1 MIVESV
7 AAGAGSGPV
16 PLIVQDL
23 LAGFGN
29 VFTPFNMFLFFVA
42 ITLGM
47 MSGAIPGLNGTMTV
61 VLMVPITYAM
71 APDSGIMMLAVIYA
85 AAVYAGSISAILFKV
100 PGAPEAIMTTLD
112 GYPMNQNG
120 QLREA
125 ISTAVFASAFGGIVG
140 TLILIFFSPVLA
152 EFAIQ
157 LSDPEF
163 FAVILLGLAL
173 VSTIGAG
180 NITKATMMMCFGLFL
195 GVFGFDPL
203 TGVPRFTFGSN
214 YLASGIDFIPVILG
228 VFAFSE
234 VLKQIQS
241 GGNLI
246 GGGGGGEG
254 GGSDLSKATSGSM
267 FPPLNYFRRFGR
279 ILGVN
284 SVMGTVIG
292 VLPGAGATTGALF
305 GYTFGQRLVPKS
317 VREKFGTGVPEGVAA
332 PEVANNAAASGAF
345 VPLLTLGIPGSA
357 TTAVILAAF
366 ILHGIRPGPSLI
378 SQQGPLVYTIFAALL
393 LANVAILLMNKPVV
407 RLFLQVRHI
416 PRELL
421 LSLIVIFTVVGAF
434 ATRNIMADLW
444 TMFLFGVAAYYLEKY
459 NYSVAPMVIGLVL
472 GPLAEPS
479 LRRSLTKAG
488 GDWMVFFQRP
498 VSALMITLAVFT
510 FFIPLIMD
518 STQFGDRIRK
528 QLGLTELER

>member
-1 MIVESV
+1 MVL
-7 AAGAGSGPV
+7 G
-16 PLIVQDL
+16 DL
-23 LAGFGN
+23 ATGFAN
-29 VFTPFNMFLFFVA
+29 IFTPYHLLLFAVA

-47 MSGAIPGLNGTMTV
+47 LSGAIPGMNGTMTV
-61 VLMVPITYAM
+61 VLMIPITYAM
-71 APDSGIMMLAVIYA
+71 EPAPGIMMLAVIYA
-85 AAVYAGSISAILFKV
+85 GAVYAGSISAILFKV

-140 TLILIFFSPVLA
+140 TLMLIFFSPILA
-152 EFAIQ
+152 DFAIR

-180 NITKATMMMCFGLFL
+180 NVTKATMMMTFGLFL
-195 GVFGFDPL
+195 GVFGYDPL
-203 TGVPRFTFGSN
+203 TGAARFTFGSS

-228 VFAFSE
+228 VFALSE
-234 VLKQIQS
+234 VLKQVQS
-241 GGNLI
+241 GGSLI
-246 GGGGGGEG
+246 GGGDEG
-254 GGSDLSKATSGSM
+254 GSNLDEATSGSIL
-267 FPPLNYFRRFGR
+267 PPLSYFKRFSR

-284 SVMGTVIG
+284 SILGTLIG

-305 GYTFGQRLVPKS
+305 GYTFGQRLVPKGI
-317 VREKFGTGVPEGVAA
+317 REKFGTGVPEGVAA
-332 PEVANNAAASGAF
+332 PETANNAAASGAF

-366 ILHGIRPGPSLI
+366 VLHGIRPGPSLI
-378 SQQGPLVYTIFAALL
+378 STQGPLVYTIFAALL
-393 LANVAILLMNKPVV
+393 LANVTILLVNKPIV
-407 RLFLQVRHI
+407 RLFLQVRHV

-421 LSLIVIFTVVGAF
+421 LTLIMVFTVVGAF
-434 ATRNIMADLW
+434 ATRSITADIW
-444 TMFLFGVAAYYLEKY
+444 TMLIFGVGGYYLEKY

-479 LRRSLTKAG
+479 LRRSLTKAS

-498 VSALMITLAVFT
+498 IAAVLLVLAFFT
-510 FFIPLIMD
+510 FLIPLIMD
-518 STQFGDRIRK
+518 STQLGDRIRAR
-528 QLGLTELER
+528 LGLTGIES

>member
-1 MIVESV
+1 MVIENL
-7 AAGAGSGPV
+7 A
-16 PLIVQDL
+16 
-23 LAGFGN
+23 AGFGN
-29 VFTPFNMFLFFVA
+29 VLTPFHMLLFTVA

-47 MSGAIPGLNGTMTV
+47 LSGAIPGMNGTMTV
-61 VLMVPITYAM
+61 VLMIPVTYALEP
-71 APDSGIMMLAVIYA
+71 AAGIMMLAVIYA
-85 AAVYAGSISAILFKV
+85 GAVYAGSISAILFKV

-140 TLILIFFSPVLA
+140 TIILIFFSPALA

-180 NITKATMMMCFGLFL
+180 NVTKATMMMSFGLFL

-203 TGVPRFTFGSN
+203 TGTTRFTFGSS

-234 VLKQIQS
+234 VLKQVQS
-241 GGNLI
+241 GGSLV
-246 GGGGGGEG
+246 GGGEEG
-254 GGSDLSKATSGSM
+254 ETNLDEATSGSM
-267 FPPLNYFRRFGR
+267 FPPFSYFKRFSR
-279 ILGVN
+279 ILGFN
-284 SVMGTVIG
+284 SVMGTLIG

-305 GYTFGQRLVPKS
+305 GYTFGQRLVPKKI
-317 VREKFGTGVPEGVAA
+317 REKFGTGVPEGVAA
-332 PEVANNAAASGAF
+332 PEVANNAACSGAF

-378 SQQGPLVYTIFAALL
+378 STQGPLVYTIFAALL
-393 LANVAILLMNKPVV
+393 MANVAILLMNKPIVK
-407 RLFLQVRHI
+407 LFIQVRHI

-421 LSLIVIFTVVGAF
+421 LTLIMVFTIVGAF
-434 ATRNIMADLW
+434 ATRNIMADVW
-444 TMFLFGVAAYYLEKY
+444 TMFIFGIGGYYLEKY

-479 LRRSLTKAG
+479 LRRGLTKAQ
-488 GDWMVFFQRP
+488 GDWMVFMNRP
-498 VSALMITLAVFT
+498 ISAVLIVLAVFT

-518 STQFGDRIRK
+518 STQFGDRIRDR
-528 QLGLTELER
+528 LGLTGVDQ

>member
-1 MIVESV
+1 MIIEN
-7 AAGAGSGPV
+7 
-16 PLIVQDL
+16 L

-29 VFTPFNMFLFFVA
+29 ILTPFNLLLFAVA

-47 MSGAIPGLNGTMTV
+47 LSGAIPGMNGTMTV
-61 VLMVPITYAM
+61 VLMIPITYVLEPA
-71 APDSGIMMLAVIYA
+71 AGIMMLSVIYVG
-85 AAVYAGSISAILFKV
+85 AVYAGSISAILFKV

-112 GYPMNQNG
+112 GYPMNQQG
-120 QLREA
+120 KLREA

-140 TLILIFFSPVLA
+140 TLILTFFSPMLA

-180 NITKATMMMCFGLFL
+180 NVTKATMMMSLGLFL

-203 TGVPRFTFGSN
+203 TGMTRFTFGSN
-214 YLASGIDFIPVILG
+214 YLASGINFIPVILG

-241 GGNLI
+241 GGSLI
-246 GGGGGGEG
+246 GTGDD
-254 GGSDLSKATSGSM
+254 SNLDNTTSGSI
-267 FPPLNYFRRFGR
+267 FPPLGYFKRFSR
-279 ILGVN
+279 ILSVN
-284 SVMGTVIG
+284 SVLGTLIG

-305 GYTFGQRLVPKS
+305 GYTFGQRLVPKR

-332 PEVANNAAASGAF
+332 PETANNAACSGAF

-378 SQQGPLVYTIFAALL
+378 STQGPLVYTIFAALL
-393 LANVAILLMNKPVV
+393 MANVAILLMNKPIV
-407 RLFLQVRHI
+407 RMFLQVRHI

-421 LSLIVIFTVVGAF
+421 LTLIMVFTVVGAF
-434 ATRNIMADLW
+434 ATRNIVVDIW
-444 TMFLFGVAAYYLEKY
+444 TMMIFGIAGYYLEKY

-479 LRRSLTKAG
+479 LRRSLTKAS
-488 GDWMVFFQRP
+488 GDWMVFLNRP
-498 VSALMITLAVFT
+498 ISAVLIILAILT
-510 FFIPLIMD
+510 FIIPLIMD
-518 STQFGDRIRK
+518 STQFGDRIRDR
-528 QLGLTELER
+528 LGLAGVEQ

>member
-1 MIVESV
+1 MVIENLM
-7 AAGAGSGPV
+7 G
-16 PLIVQDL
+16 
-23 LAGFGN
+23 GFSN
-29 VFTPFNMFLFFVA
+29 VLTPFHLLLFGLA

-47 MSGAIPGLNGTMTV
+47 LSGAIPGMNGTMTV
-61 VLMVPITYAM
+61 VLMIPITYALDP
-71 APDSGIMMLAVIYA
+71 AAGIMMLAVIYA
-85 AAVYAGSISAILFKV
+85 GAVYAGSISAILFKV

-112 GYPMNQNG
+112 GYPMNRQG
-120 QLREA
+120 KLREA

-140 TLILIFFSPVLA
+140 TIILILFSPILA

-180 NITKATMMMCFGLFL
+180 NVTKATMMMAFGLFL

-203 TGVPRFTFGSN
+203 TGTSRFTFGSN
-214 YLASGIDFIPVILG
+214 YLSSGIDFIPIILG

-234 VLKQIQS
+234 VIKQIQS
-241 GGNLI
+241 GGSLI
-246 GGGGGGEG
+246 GNQDESSL
-254 GGSDLSKATSGSM
+254 SDATSGSIL
-267 FPPLNYFRRFGR
+267 PPFSYFKRFGR

-284 SVMGTVIG
+284 SVMGTLIG

-305 GYTFGQRLVPKS
+305 GYTFGQRIVPKE

-332 PEVANNAAASGAF
+332 PEVANNAACSGAF

-378 SQQGPLVYTIFAALL
+378 QNQGPLVYTIFAALL
-393 LANVAILLMNKPVV
+393 LANVAILLMNKPIVK
-407 RLFLQVRHI
+407 LFLQVRHV

-421 LSLIVIFTVVGAF
+421 LTLIMVFTVVGAF
-434 ATRNIMADLW
+434 ATRNIMADVW
-444 TMFLFGVAAYYLEKY
+444 TMFIFGIGGYYLEKY
-459 NYSVAPMVIGLVL
+459 NYSVAPLVIGLVL

-479 LRRSLTKAG
+479 FRRSLTKAS
-488 GDWMVFFQRP
+488 GDWMVFMERP
-498 VSALMITLAVFT
+498 ISAVLIILAIFT
-510 FFIPLIMD
+510 FVIPLIMD
-518 STQFGDRIRK
+518 STQFGDRIRDR
-528 QLGLTELER
+528 LGLAEVGP

>member
-1 MIVESV
+1 MVVEN
-7 AAGAGSGPV
+7 
-16 PLIVQDL
+16 LM
-23 LAGFGN
+23 AGFAN
-29 VFTPFNMFLFFVA
+29 IFTPFNMLLFAVA

-47 MSGAIPGLNGTMTV
+47 LSGAIPGMNGTMTV
-61 VLMVPITYAM
+61 VLMIPITYVLDPA
-71 APDSGIMMLAVIYA
+71 AGIMMLAVIYA
-85 AAVYAGSISAILFKV
+85 GAVYAGSISAILFKV

-112 GYPMNQNG
+112 GYPMNQQG
-120 QLREA
+120 KLREA
-125 ISTAVFASAFGGIVG
+125 ISTAVFASAIGGIVG
-140 TLILIFFSPVLA
+140 TFILIFFSPILA
-152 EFAIQ
+152 EFAIL

-180 NITKATMMMCFGLFL
+180 NVAKATLMMSFGLFL

-203 TGVPRFTFGSN
+203 TGMARFTFGSS

-234 VLKQIQS
+234 VIKQIKS
-241 GGNLI
+241 GGSLV
-246 GGGGGGEG
+246 GGGEG
-254 GGSDLSKATSGSM
+254 GEPDLEDATSGSM
-267 FPPLNYFRRFGR
+267 FPPLNYFKRFSR

-284 SVMGTVIG
+284 SILGTLIG

-317 VREKFGTGVPEGVAA
+317 VRKKFGTGVPEGVAA
-332 PEVANNAAASGAF
+332 PETANNAACSGAF

-378 SQQGPLVYTIFAALL
+378 STQGELVYTIFAALL
-393 LANVAILLMNKPVV
+393 LANVAILLMNKPIV

-421 LSLIVIFTVVGAF
+421 LTLIMIFTVIGAF
-434 ATRNIMADLW
+434 ATRNIMADVW
-444 TMFLFGVAAYYLEKY
+444 TMMIFGVAGYFLEKY

-479 LRRSLTKAG
+479 LRRSLTKAT

-498 VSALMITLAVFT
+498 ISAVLIVLAFFT
-510 FFIPLIMD
+510 FLIPLIMD
-518 STQFGDRIRK
+518 STEYGDRIRER
-528 QLGLTELER
+528 LGLAGVQQ

>member
-1 MIVESV
+1 MVIENLV
-7 AAGAGSGPV
+7 
-16 PLIVQDL
+16 
-23 LAGFGN
+23 AGFAN
-29 VFTPFNMFLFFVA
+29 VLTPFHLLLFAVA

-47 MSGAIPGLNGTMTV
+47 LSGAVPGMNGTMTV
-61 VLMVPITYAM
+61 VLMIPLTYVLEPA
-71 APDSGIMMLAVIYA
+71 AGIMMLSVIYA
-85 AAVYAGSISAILFKV
+85 GSVYAGSISAILFKV

-112 GYPMNQNG
+112 GYPMNQQG
-120 QLREA
+120 KLREA

-140 TLILIFFSPVLA
+140 TIMLIFFAPLLA

-180 NITKATMMMCFGLFL
+180 DVTKATLMMSLGVFL

-203 TGVPRFTFGSN
+203 TGMTRFTFGNN

-228 VFAFSE
+228 VFAFAE
-234 VLKQIQS
+234 VLKQIHQ
-241 GGNLI
+241 GGSLI
-246 GGGGGGEG
+246 GGGEDGESNLDNAT
-254 GGSDLSKATSGSM
+254 GGSI
-267 FPPLNYFRRFGR
+267 FPPLSYFKRFSR

-284 SVMGTVIG
+284 SVMGTLIG

-305 GYTFGQRLVPKS
+305 GYTFGQRLVPQH

-332 PEVANNAAASGAF
+332 PETANNAACSGAF

-378 SQQGPLVYTIFAALL
+378 SSQGPLVYTIFAALL
-393 LANVAILLMNKPVV
+393 LANVAILLANKPIV

-421 LSLIVIFTVVGAF
+421 LTLIMIFTVVGAF
-434 ATRNIMADLW
+434 ATRNIMADVW
-444 TMFLFGVAAYYLEKY
+444 TMLLFGVGGYYLEKY
-459 NYSVAPMVIGLVL
+459 NYAVAPMVIGLVL

-479 LRRSLTKAG
+479 LRRGLTKAS
-488 GDWMVFFQRP
+488 GDWMVFLNRP
-498 VSALMITLAVFT
+498 ISAVLLVLAAVT
-510 FFIPLIMD
+510 FLIPLIMD
-518 STQFGDRIRK
+518 GTALGNRIRDR
-528 QLGLTELER
+528 LGMSMEGRQ

>member
-1 MIVESV
+1 
-7 AAGAGSGPV
+7 
-16 PLIVQDL
+16 
-23 LAGFGN
+23 
-29 VFTPFNMFLFFVA
+29 MFLFFVA

>member
-1 MIVESV
+1 MVIENL
-7 AAGAGSGPV
+7 A
-16 PLIVQDL
+16 
-23 LAGFGN
+23 AGFGN
-29 VFTPFNMFLFFVA
+29 ILTPFNMLLFMVA

-47 MSGAIPGLNGTMTV
+47 LSGAIPGMNGTMTV
-61 VLMVPITYAM
+61 VLMIPVTYALN
-71 APDSGIMMLAVIYA
+71 PVSGIMMLAVIYA
-85 AAVYAGSISAILFKV
+85 GAVYAGSISAILFKV

-140 TLILIFFSPVLA
+140 TVILILFSPTLA

-163 FAVILLGLAL
+163 FAVILLGLGL

-180 NITKATMMMCFGLFL
+180 NVTKATMMMSFGLFL

-203 TGVPRFTFGSN
+203 TGTARFTFGSN

-234 VLKQIQS
+234 VLKQVQS
-241 GGNLI
+241 GGSLV
-246 GGGGGGEG
+246 GGGDGEGGEG
-254 GGSDLSKATSGSM
+254 GGSDLSEATSGSM
-267 FPPLNYFRRFGR
+267 FPPFSYFKRFSR
-279 ILGVN
+279 ILGFN
-284 SVMGTVIG
+284 SVMGTLIG

-305 GYTFGQRLVPKS
+305 GYTFGQRLVPKD

-332 PEVANNAAASGAF
+332 PETANNAACSGAF

-366 ILHGIRPGPSLI
+366 ILHGIRPGPALI
-378 SQQGPLVYTIFAALL
+378 STQGDLVYTIFAALL
-393 LANVAILLMNKPVV
+393 MANVAILLLNKPIVK
-407 RLFLQVRHI
+407 LFIQVRHV

-421 LSLIVIFTVVGAF
+421 LTLIMVFTIVGAF
-434 ATRNIMADLW
+434 ATRNIMADVW
-444 TMFLFGVAAYYLEKY
+444 TMFIFGIGGYYLEKY

-479 LRRSLTKAG
+479 LRRSLTKAQ
-488 GDWMVFFQRP
+488 GDWMVFLERP
-498 VSALMITLAVFT
+498 ISAVLIVLSVFV

-518 STQFGDRIRK
+518 STQFGDRIRER
-528 QLGLTELER
+528 LGLTEVQQ

>member
-1 MIVESV
+1 MIVEGV
-7 AAGAGSGPV
+7 ASGAV
-16 PLIVQDL
+16 PLIIQDL

-29 VFTPFNMFLFFVA
+29 VLTPFNMFLFFIG

-241 GGNLI
+241 GGSLI
-246 GGGGGGEG
+246 GGGGGEA
-254 GGSDLSKATSGSM
+254 GGSDFSEATSGSM
-267 FPPLNYFRRFGR
+267 FPPLSYFKRFGR

-284 SVMGTVIG
+284 SVMGTIIG

-332 PEVANNAAASGAF
+332 PETANNAAASGAF

-378 SQQGPLVYTIFAALL
+378 EQQGPLVYTIFAALL
-393 LANVAILLMNKPVV
+393 MANVAILLLNKPVV

-498 VSALMITLAVFT
+498 VSAVMITLAVLT

-518 STQFGDRIRK
+518 STQFGDRIRE
-528 QLGLTELER
+528 QLGLTELEQ

>member
-1 MIVESV
+1 MVLEH
-7 AAGAGSGPV
+7 
-16 PLIVQDL
+16 L
-23 LAGFGN
+23 LTGFSN
-29 VFTPFNMFLFFVA
+29 VFTPFNLFLFAMA

-47 MSGAIPGLNGTMTV
+47 LSGAIPGMNGTMTV
-61 VLMVPITYAM
+61 VLMIPVTYALD
-71 APDSGIMMLAVIYA
+71 PVSGIMMLAVIYA
-85 AAVYAGSISAILFKV
+85 GAVYAGSISAILFKV

-140 TLILIFFSPVLA
+140 TILLIFFSPVLA
-152 EFAIQ
+152 DFAIL

-180 NITKATMMMCFGLFL
+180 NVAKATMMMSLGLFL

-203 TGVPRFTFGSN
+203 VGAPRFTFGNS
-214 YLASGIDFIPVILG
+214 YLMSGIDFIPVILG
-228 VFAFSE
+228 VFALSE
-234 VLKQIQS
+234 VLKQIKS
-241 GGNLI
+241 GGSLI
-246 GGGGGGEG
+246 GGDEEGEV
-254 GGSDLSKATSGSM
+254 SLDEATSGSI
-267 FPPLNYFRRFGR
+267 FPPLSYFKRFSR

-284 SVMGTVIG
+284 SIMGTLIG

-305 GYTFGQRLVPKS
+305 GYTFGQRLVPKH

-332 PEVANNAAASGAF
+332 PETANNAACSGAF

-378 SQQGPLVYTIFAALL
+378 SNQGNLVYTIFAALL
-393 LANVAILLMNKPVV
+393 LANVAILLMNKPIVK
-407 RLFLQVRHI
+407 LFVQVRHV

-421 LSLIVIFTVVGAF
+421 LTLIMIFTVVGAF
-434 ATRNIMADLW
+434 ATRNIMADIW
-444 TMFLFGVAAYYLEKY
+444 TMMIFGVGGYYLEKY

-479 LRRSLTKAG
+479 LRRGLTKAG
-488 GDWMVFFQRP
+488 GDWMVFLQRP
-498 VSALMITLAVFT
+498 ISAVLIVLAMFT
-510 FFIPLIMD
+510 FLIPLIMD
-518 STQFGDRIRK
+518 STQLGDRIRT
-528 QLGLTELER
+528 QLGLTGVE

>member
-1 MIVESV
+1 M
-7 AAGAGSGPV
+7 
-16 PLIVQDL
+16 IVQDL

-29 VFTPFNMFLFFVA
+29 VLTPFHMLLFLVA

-47 MSGAIPGLNGTMTV
+47 LSGAIPGMNGTMTV
-61 VLMVPITYAM
+61 VLMIPVTYALEPV
-71 APDSGIMMLAVIYA
+71 AGIMMLAVIYA
-85 AAVYAGSISAILFKV
+85 GAVYAGSISAILFKV

-140 TLILIFFSPVLA
+140 TLILIFFSPMLA

-180 NITKATMMMCFGLFL
+180 NVTKATMMMTLGLFL

-203 TGVPRFTFGSN
+203 TGTTRFTFGSS

-234 VLKQIQS
+234 VLKQVQS
-241 GGNLI
+241 GGSLV
-246 GGGGGGEG
+246 GGGEG
-254 GGSDLSKATSGSM
+254 GDVNLDEATSGSM
-267 FPPLNYFRRFGR
+267 FPPLSYFKRFSR
-279 ILGVN
+279 ILGFN
-284 SVMGTVIG
+284 SVMGTLVG

-305 GYTFGQRLVPKS
+305 GYTFGQRLVPKK

-332 PEVANNAAASGAF
+332 PEVANNAACSGAF

-366 ILHGIRPGPSLI
+366 ILHGIRPGPALI
-378 SQQGPLVYTIFAALL
+378 STQGPLVYTIFAALL
-393 LANVAILLMNKPVV
+393 MANVAILLMNKPIVK
-407 RLFLQVRHI
+407 LFIQVRHI

-421 LSLIVIFTVVGAF
+421 LTLIMVFTVVGAF
-434 ATRNIMADLW
+434 ATRNIMADVW
-444 TMFLFGVAAYYLEKY
+444 TMFIFGIGGYYLEKY

-479 LRRSLTKAG
+479 LRRGLTKAG
-488 GDWMVFFQRP
+488 GDWMVFMRRP
-498 VSALMITLAVFT
+498 ISAVLLILAAFMFVV
-510 FFIPLIMD
+510 PLIMD
-518 STQFGDRIRK
+518 STQLGDRIRES
-528 QLGLTELER
+528 LGLTGVES

>member
-1 MIVESV
+1 MVLGNL
-7 AAGAGSGPV
+7 AAGFAN
-16 PLIVQDL
+16 I
-23 LAGFGN
+23 
-29 VFTPFNMFLFFVA
+29 FTPFNLLLFAAA

-47 MSGAIPGLNGTMTV
+47 LSGAIPGMNGTMTV
-61 VLMVPITYAM
+61 VLMIPITYVLEPTA
-71 APDSGIMMLAVIYA
+71 GIMMLAVIYVG
-85 AAVYAGSISAILFKV
+85 AVYAGSISAILFKV

-140 TLILIFFSPVLA
+140 TIILIFFSPVLA
-152 EFAIQ
+152 EFAIR

-180 NITKATMMMCFGLFL
+180 NVTKATMMMSFGLFL
-195 GVFGFDPL
+195 GVIGFDPL
-203 TGVPRFTFGSN
+203 TGTTRFTFGSN
-214 YLASGIDFIPVILG
+214 YLMSGIDFIPVILG

-234 VLKQIQS
+234 VLKQIKS
-241 GGNLI
+241 GGSLV
-246 GGGGGGEG
+246 GGGEDG
-254 GGSDLSKATSGSM
+254 DANLDEATSGSM
-267 FPPLNYFRRFGR
+267 FPPISYFKRFSR

-284 SVMGTVIG
+284 SIMGTLIG

-332 PEVANNAAASGAF
+332 PETANNAACSGAF

-378 SQQGPLVYTIFAALL
+378 QNQGELVYTIFAALL
-393 LANVAILLMNKPVV
+393 LANVAILLMNKPIV

-421 LSLIVIFTVVGAF
+421 LTLIMIFTVVGAF
-434 ATRNIMADLW
+434 ATRNIMADIW
-444 TMFLFGVAAYYLEKY
+444 TMMIFGVVGYYLEKY

-472 GPLAEPS
+472 GPIAEPS
-479 LRRSLTKAG
+479 LRRSLTKAA
-488 GDWMVFFQRP
+488 GDWMVFFERP
-498 VSALMITLAVFT
+498 ISAILIVLALFT
-510 FFIPLIMD
+510 FLIPLIMD
-518 STQFGDRIRK
+518 STQFGDRIRAR
-528 QLGLTELER
+528 LGLPGVE